1 MKNRRLLFALG
12 FIALVFFGVICSSGN
27 NGNDAPQTVAEP
39 TPTTAPQNTEA
50 ETAYIDEMVKQYEYI
65 ANASGALG
73 ERFAEPKPD
82 DSTWMTLVES
92 SLVLIDESA
101 DNIAAL
107 TPPETMTDLHKANI
121 AAGDACKAAN
131 NILRDILA
139 TQSLDRMQEYQDQS
153 GECATLIEQANVLS
167 QEFR

>member
-1 MKNRRLLFALG
+1 MKNKRNILILSLLVIFACCG
-12 FIALVFFGVICSSGN
+12 FLMFANS
-27 NGNDAPQTVAEP
+27 GNDAPQTVAAP
-39 TPTTAPQNTEA
+39 TPTTSQNTEA
-50 ETAYIDEMVKQYEYI
+50 ETAYIDEMVKQYEHI

-107 TPPETMTDLHKANI
+107 TPPETMTDLHEANI
-121 AAGDACKAAN
+121 AAGEACKAAN
-131 NILRDILA
+131 TILRDILA
-139 TQSLDRMQEYQDQS
+139 TQSLDRMTEYQDQS